1 MDEEGISRQIL
12 KELAA
17 IQELNMFP
25 DADPVTTPGVSESK
39 PVAKGSIAD
48 LLRSNPLL
56 ADEVEIMRQKA
67 KDKMLAGV
75 RDVDIRDV
83 MNATLPTPLSPDH
96 YEQNIAARLQI
107 AVPEVRNRIRDAAK
121 THNIGKTELADIL
134 RGENAV
140 LKRLGNEPLLFG
152 RQSKRIMDLAV
163 ENGFGEQEAAR
174 FADRCHRLHYSYAE
188 VLDLLKGGDKHR
200 IAFVAKVLD
209 VLRGGQD
216 MASQIM
222 EMPNDGAGIVSREQL
237 QPYNEVQRYGIMETA
252 RDMGFTAM
260 ETAELVVRGEML
272 HYSANDLYQLLDR
285 ENKAA
290 NQLIMREANEKVQ
303 KEDKLHMQAV
313 GIGIGAEDMIRPISD
328 GSHAKGIM

>member
-200 IAFVAKVLD
+200 MAFVAKVLD

-216 MASQIM
+216 MASQ
-222 EMPNDGAGIVSREQL
+222 
-237 QPYNEVQRYGIMETA
+237 IMETA